1 MFSQISKPALA
12 GPTAIAFRTD
22 DEPVRSNLTRAFRHL
37 VCAEPASDPILKT
50 ALVHLVSHPGSLIR
64 ARMAWHVG
72 QTCGLSEKTSRNLAI
87 GVEYFHTASLVFDD
101 LACMDD
107 ASVRRNTVCVHKRF
121 GEATAILA
129 ALALINRAYA
139 LIWGETADLAGGH
152 GLKVSRFVESCL
164 GTSGVLSGQS
174 RDLNF
179 NSKDESAEEI
189 LEIAAGKTVT
199 LLKLALCLPG
209 LVADASS
216 STIDR
221 LAGLALA
228 RGLGYQIA
236 DDFKDVFQEENESG
250 KTSNRD
256 RSLER
261 PNLVTKVGVPPAA
274 RRLNDLVH
282 EGDEIEKALLRDN
295 PGWSFLNDLRIAV
308 GPALLNKDG
317 VPLSGDL

>member
-1 MFSQISKPALA
+1 MSSQISKSANFGPAQPALVNH
-12 GPTAIAFRTD
+12 D
-22 DEPVRSNLTRAFRHL
+22 DAAELELTRAFRNL
-37 VCAEPASDPILKT
+37 VCAEPATDPILQA
-50 ALVHLVSHPGSLIR
+50 ALVHLVSHPGSMIR
-64 ARMAWHVG
+64 ARMAW
-72 QTCGLSEKTSRNLAI
+72 QAAQICGLQEETSRKLAI

-101 LACMDD
+101 LSCMDD
-107 ASVRRNTVCVHKRF
+107 ASVRRKAVCVHKRF

-129 ALALINRAYA
+129 ALALVNRAYA
-139 LIWGETADLAGGH
+139 LIWGETA
-152 GLKVSRFVESCL
+152 GLKAGHCLKVNRFVESCL
-164 GTSGVLSGQS
+164 GASGVLSGQS

-179 NSKDESAEEI
+179 NSADDSAEAI

-199 LLKLALCLPG
+199 LLKLALCLPA
-209 LVADASS
+209 LVADAPAP
-216 STIDR
+216 TVDR

-236 DDFKDVFQEENESG
+236 DDFKDVFQEEKQSG

-261 PNLVTKVGVPPAA
+261 PNLVTKVGVPLAA

-282 EGDEIEKALLRDN
+282 EGDEIEKALLQEN
-295 PGWSFLNDLRIAV
+295 PGWAFLNGLRIAV
-308 GPALLNKDG
+308 GPALLNNDG